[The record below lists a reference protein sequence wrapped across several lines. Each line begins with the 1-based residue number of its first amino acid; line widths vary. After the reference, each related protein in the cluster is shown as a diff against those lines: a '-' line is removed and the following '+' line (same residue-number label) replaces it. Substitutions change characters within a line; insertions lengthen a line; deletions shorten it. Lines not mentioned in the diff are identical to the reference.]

1 MSTITRRTL
10 LQSGTATLASSIVLP
25 MGKHVTADEQF
36 QLTNALGEHIGAAW
50 KLFHMTDT
58 AQVLAIGQAQLYMVR
73 QSHEI
78 LSPHVRLA
86 FYSAAYRLIGAASYF
101 EGRYREARQACIQA
115 YVAALEGTDK
125 WNMSQSLSWQTYI
138 WNALG
143 SFANALQ
150 TTDMSLQI
158 ISQQDDTESNIL
170 RGRLLAISAENEA
183 LLGNIKDSMNRLSA
197 SEKLLESLPKHH
209 EEFDRASWY
218 QYVGLC
224 ALHTKQY
231 NLAAHYLQEAMNEMP
246 PHWLLRQANVLI
258 PLATAY
264 VYQRELDAS
273 LEIANKA
280 ISVVE
285 VIRSRSISQQFEQYV
300 QQHLMNTFNSE
311 PKVAL
316 FVAHQKKILYL

>member
-1 MSTITRRTL
+1 MF
-10 LQSGTATLASSIVLP
+10 ASSIVLP

-36 QLTNALGEHIGAAW
+36 QLTNALGEYIGAAW

-73 QSHEI
+73 QSHDI
-78 LSPHVRLA
+78 LCPHARRA
-86 FYSAAYRLIGAASYF
+86 FYSAVYRLIGAARYF
-101 EGRYREARQACIQA
+101 EGRYQEARQACIQA
-115 YVAALEGTDK
+115 YIAALESNDK
-125 WNMSQSLSWQTYI
+125 WNMSQSLSWQAYT

-143 SFANALQ
+143 KPADASR
-150 TTDMSLQI
+150 TTDMALQL
-158 ISQQDDTESNIL
+158 ISQQNNTENAIL
-170 RGRLLAISAENEA
+170 RSRLLATSAENEA
-183 LLGNIKDSMNRLSA
+183 LLGNIKDSKNRLSA
-197 SEKLLESLPKHH
+197 SEKLLESLLKHH
-209 EEFDRASWY
+209 EEFDKASWY

-231 NLAAHYLQEAMNEMP
+231 NLAAHYLQEAMNKTP

-264 VYQRELDAS
+264 VYQRELDTS

-285 VIRSRSISQQFEQYV
+285 VIRSRSISKQFEQYV
-300 QQHLMNTFNSE
+300 QHLINNFNSE

-316 FVAHQKKILYL
+316 FVAHHIPPL